1 MKPEELSEQLREGSG
16 EFLERRRKIARL
28 ALLAAGSMGV
38 ISLYQ
43 IGVIKH
49 LPDPPLPGFDSDRVD
64 ASGEAYSMFQMPD
77 GPIGLGSY
85 AATLGLTAMG
95 GKDRAEEHPLI
106 PLALAAKVAFDAL
119 QAGKLTVDQITKHRA
134 LCSYCLV
141 AAGATFATVPL
152 VLPEAL
158 AALRALRRG

>member
-1 MKPEELSEQLREGSG
+1 MGPEELSEQLREGSG

-43 IGVIKH
+43 LGVIKH

-64 ASGEAYSMFQMPD
+64 ASEEAYSMFQMPD

-85 AATLGLTAMG
+85 AATLGLAAMG
-95 GKDRAEEHPLI
+95 GKDRAEEHPFI

-152 VLPEAL
+152 VLPEAR
-158 AALRALRRG
+158 AALRALRGG

>member
-1 MKPEELSEQLREGSG
+1 MRPEDLSEQLRMGSG
-16 EFLERRRKIARL
+16 TFLERRRKVARL

-43 IGVIKH
+43 LGVIKH

-64 ASGEAYSMFQMPD
+64 ASEEAYSMFRMPD

-85 AATLGLTAMG
+85 AATLGLAAMG

-119 QAGKLTVDQITKHRA
+119 QAGKLTVDQVTKHRA

-152 VLPEAL
+152 VLPEAR

>member
-85 AATLGLTAMG
+85 AATLGLAAMG

-152 VLPEAL
+152 VLLEAL

>member
-64 ASGEAYSMFQMPD
+64 ASEEAYSMFQMPD

-85 AATLGLTAMG
+85 AATLGLAAMG

-119 QAGKLTVDQITKHRA
+119 QAGKLTVDQITEHRA

-158 AALRALRRG
+158 VALRALRRG

>member
-85 AATLGLTAMG
+85 AATLGLAAMG